1 VAAAAPALDEGAMI
15 RPLRRAHFRIWL
27 VLAVLLYAVFLIG
40 LIARRSTT
48 PRNPNVHWEQLQ

>member
-1 VAAAAPALDEGAMI
+1 MI

-27 VLAVLLYAVFLIG
+27 VLAVVLYAVFVTG